1 MKIAT
6 VTLNP
11 ALDQTIRVANFRP
24 GTVNRGQEMR
34 LDAGGKG
41 VNVASFLADYGCPV
55 AATGFLGEEN
65 SELFERLFARQGIED
80 HFIRIPGQTRIGIKI
95 VDEANQRT
103 TDINLPGQAPP
114 EGALLQLSRTIER
127 LAAACDWF
135 VLAGALPPGV
145 PTSVYATLISQL
157 KALGK
162 QVVLDT
168 SGEALRAGV
177 RAGPTI
183 IKPNVDELRHLVG
196 HPLDDEAA
204 IERTAIEL
212 LGTGVRMVVVS
223 MGERGALFVDQ
234 ATTLYAPAAKVA
246 VKTTVGAGDALVA
259 GLLAGLAQQ
268 DELAAA
274 AQLAIAFSRGAI
286 TRVGSHLPPK
296 EQLRDHARHVAVESF
311 RREAERGAA
320 HR

>member
-65 SELFERLFARQGIED
+65 CEIFERLFARQGIED
-80 HFIRIPGQTRIGIKI
+80 HFIRIPGQTRTGIKI

-145 PTSVYATLISQL
+145 PAGIYATLIAQL

-162 QVVLDT
+162 RVVLDT

-177 RAGPTI
+177 LAGPTI
-183 IKPNVDELRHLVG
+183 IKPNVDELRQLVG

-204 IERTAIEL
+204 IERAAVEL
-212 LGTGVRMVVVS
+212 LGTGVRLVVVS
-223 MGERGALFVDQ
+223 MGERGALFVDE
-234 ATTLYAPAAKVA
+234 ATTLHAPAAEVT

-274 AQLAIAFSRGAI
+274 AQLATAFSRGAI

-296 EQLRDHARHVAVESF
+296 AQLLDYARHVAVQS
-311 RREAERGAA
+311 AIGARPA
-320 HR
+320 AGG